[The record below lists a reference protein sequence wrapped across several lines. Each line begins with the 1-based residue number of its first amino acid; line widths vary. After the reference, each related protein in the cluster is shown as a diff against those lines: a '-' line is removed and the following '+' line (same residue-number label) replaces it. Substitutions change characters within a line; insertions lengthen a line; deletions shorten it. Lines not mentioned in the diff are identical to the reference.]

1 MRRTKSL
8 SMDTQISNGSDD
20 YDLSPRS
27 SVSSLKAKLIPEIP
41 TPVLPASQPP
51 VPSIRLLFSL
61 FSPRHR
67 LYLLLPAIISSII
80 AGAAAPAM
88 TYVVGQAFEG
98 FSTFPLGPDPPQAAK
113 DALLRSVGLAA
124 LELLG
129 LAVASVALSSI
140 TSSLWIWVGEH
151 NAMQIRK
158 AIYHSIAQKDMAWF
172 DTQIDGQDAGGMM
185 AKYTRLVSY
194 QFASTLLICF

>member
-1 MRRTKSL
+1 
-8 SMDTQISNGSDD
+8 
-20 YDLSPRS
+20 
-27 SVSSLKAKLIPEIP
+27 
-41 TPVLPASQPP
+41 
-51 VPSIRLLFSL
+51 
-61 FSPRHR
+61 
-67 LYLLLPAIISSII
+67 
-80 AGAAAPAM
+80 M